1 LFLVAVRANRECYNS
16 RMFYHSRAQAT
27 PSSISPAKF
36 AFSLRLFALVI
47 LLAFPACLPVCH
59 AQNAA
64 VNSEPSVR
72 EAHAA
77 AAAGR
82 WDEAAAALA
91 RAIELYPRDPAL
103 RVEFGDARRKEDRF
117 PEAIASYQEAL
128 RLSSHNLPAEMGLA
142 AAYRGVRNLE
152 EAQVVL
158 EGAIRE
164 HPTSPAPLALLGNI
178 EIELQTYDAAIGHLR
193 AALARDPTNNETRNL
208 LADAYKAKGDPTNA
222 LTQLNKVLARDPSNA
237 LAYFLR
243 AEIYSDQNNDAKA
256 LPDAEKVLQLQPENP
271 SGRAALGKILLRTPP
286 GATPEQV
293 KSRCVRAA
301 KVLSPLLDTPHLRS
315 ETLFLLSRAY
325 QCAGQTEDAKK
336 TLIAFEAVSQQERSA
351 REGEQRSLHLVLDA
365 EDRALKN
372 DPKGALDLAQQALER
387 DPSNGAAYSLM
398 AKIYF
403 SAGDL
408 LKAEDAIAKALK
420 IGPNHPDFLYVQGKI
435 FAREGKLDDA
445 LAAFRQTALVNPKES
460 DAYYEMGL
468 IYKQRDDTALAIAAF
483 KKAVDLSPDDPDYR
497 RALASV
503 SKPQPSP

>member
-1 LFLVAVRANRECYNS
+1 MDLHLRAHAAPSRYPAGKLAIDMRFL
-16 RMFYHSRAQAT
+16 
-27 PSSISPAKF
+27 
-36 AFSLRLFALVI
+36 ALIVF
-47 LLAFPACLPVCH
+47 LAFPAQFRTAR
-59 AQNAA
+59 AQTAS

-72 EAHAA
+72 EARAA
-77 AAAGR
+77 AAGGR
-82 WDEAAAALA
+82 WDEAVDAYS

-103 RVEFGDARRKEDRF
+103 RVEFGDVRRKQGRF
-117 PEAIASYQEAL
+117 PEAIASYQEVL
-128 RLSSHNLPAEMGLA
+128 RLSPHNLPGEIGLA
-142 AAYRGVRNLE
+142 EGLRGVRNLE
-152 EAQVVL
+152 EAQAVL
-158 EGAIRE
+158 GRAIRE
-164 HPTSPAPLALLGNI
+164 HPQSPVPLALLGDI
-178 EIELQTYDAAIGHLR
+178 EIELQTYDAAISHLR
-193 AALARDPTNNETRNL
+193 AALARDPANNETRNL
-208 LADAYKAKGDPTNA
+208 LAAAYKAKGDPANA
-222 LTQLNKVLARDPSNA
+222 LAQLNKVLARDPSNA
-237 LAYFLR
+237 LASFLR

-286 GATPEQV
+286 GVTPEQV

-315 ETLFLLSRAY
+315 ETLFLLARAY
-325 QCAGQTEDAKK
+325 QCAGQADDAKK
-336 TLIAFEAVSQQERSA
+336 TLLAFEAVSQQERSA

-372 DPKGALDLAQQALER
+372 DPKGALDLAQQAIEK

-403 SAGDL
+403 SAGEL
-408 LKAEDAIAKALK
+408 LKAEDAISKALK

-468 IYKQRDDTALAIAAF
+468 IYKQRDDTALALAAF
-483 KKAVDLSPDDPDYR
+483 QKAVELSPDDPDYR